1 MFDHQETSSGDRVL
15 VAFPTQYGSTE
26 QVSEEIGASLLE
38 HQFDVDVRPMNDVVT
53 LQGYRAVVVGAPF
66 YLGGW
71 HGDAESFL
79 DRLQAQLVLLPVAVF
94 ALGPIAENDD
104 LAEAR
109 EQLDNALQKYPWLIP
124 IASEMFGGKYDP
136 AKLRFVHKLLTLL
149 PASPLH
155 GLEASDLRDWGAI
168 RTWADMVAT
177 RLEPGAPST
186 D

>member
-15 VAFPTQYGSTE
+15 VAFATQYGSTE
-26 QVSEEIGASLLE
+26 QVAEEIGASLRE
-38 HQFDVDVRPMNDVVT
+38 HRFDVDVRPMNNVVS

-79 DRLQAQLVLLPVAVF
+79 DRHQAKLVLLPVAVF
-94 ALGPIAENDD
+94 GLGPIAENND
-104 LAEAR
+104 LVEAR
-109 EQLDNALQKYPWLIP
+109 EQLDDTLDKYPWLIP

-136 AKLRFVHKLLTLL
+136 AKLRFVHKLLALL

-155 GLEASDLRDWGAI
+155 GLKASDLRDWEAI
-168 RTWADMVAT
+168 RTWADRVASQ
-177 RLEPGAPST
+177 LEPGAPPT